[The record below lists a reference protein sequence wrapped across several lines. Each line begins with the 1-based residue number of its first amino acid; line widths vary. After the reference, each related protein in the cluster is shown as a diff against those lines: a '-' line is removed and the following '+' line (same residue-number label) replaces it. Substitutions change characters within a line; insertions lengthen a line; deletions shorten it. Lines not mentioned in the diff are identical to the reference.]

1 MAAVHAQDHLL
12 AHQRSNELIAQTHFG
27 DCECCISVEVE
38 VSQQRKTCE
47 ALEREVNEERRK
59 SNQLAVDLQHA
70 VTQNAHLTR
79 QLGELHGKLSLLDQV
94 LEECRQL
101 RDDFSSQRQILHSTI
116 AERDW
121 LRETVIKLNSDI
133 GLMQAAEEKRLELER
148 EHEQALQDLQ
158 ERQDEIRR
166 LQQEQE
172 VAKKQHRESVSRL
185 EHKVQDLEKKW
196 LEQCQNF
203 GRLSQ
208 ELSALRLE
216 TSTQL
221 QTLAASPGTARSRAG
236 HNSGQSLGSAA
247 VIKGTEEEKEDWKR
261 IAEEA
266 LVARATA
273 ELSASAP
280 RGETLVRAKSH
291 DAADVSIGSE
301 RSSQR
306 SGGQNGQAESVSD
319 PEDFLDE
326 LSDKIDQ
333 ALLSRLHH
341 ASMSSGPI
349 SKLAVFIARY
359 NYDPSQDSPNDN
371 YASELPLTAGDYI
384 YVYGDPDE
392 DGFYEGELMDG
403 RRGLVPC
410 NFIER
415 IAEENLPDFIHNNGS
430 QCDDTDSSS
439 SHKMALKAA
448 ALVAKPNPVMSVT
461 VATEAETAKAASTR
475 KDHVAGESDLS
486 DLEFNSEDVELRRS
500 NVNHFS
506 GDLAFVRAQSDHPSD
521 LEDIPEV
528 DEDDDN
534 HAQKPARGNEES
546 SLASLS
552 DFGSEASFSVPC
564 PRKLSLDRQ
573 LKHSVIMS
581 WVAPDT
587 IAPPDVL
594 EFRVYV
600 DGQYRTAT
608 KQGAKTRALVEN
620 VEPSTTHRISV
631 RTVTARGMS
640 EDAACMLVIGRDASV
655 APTNLKASNVGPSSA
670 NISWLPGNS
679 NLPHVISVNGEEVR
693 TVKPS
698 IYKHTLS
705 GLQPLSVYR
714 VNVRAK
720 SRKQSAMDGSS
731 PASKNSVEIEFK
743 TLPGGLPDAPLDVQ
757 VRQGSNSSMLTIEWL
772 PVTITTSGLSN
783 GAVVMGYAAYANNSK
798 VAETTSPTAD
808 RVSVSKSRLR
818 MVSASELV
826 VRTLSPNGCS
836 SDSLPIKVPAE
847 LLEERRKDKTSGKV
861 PDGSKAKSGMYS
873 NAEDDE
879 SSTSSL
885 SHSQGVGGGLGS
897 GGPGAAAA
905 GSQSEEDS
913 LTKFNKKVAAVPRK
927 DASPRED
934 GGQPKSIVKTE
945 KPLMVRESE
954 YLSDSDRSELSDIQE
969 EVEEELSEFGNAS
982 LPGLSDASEGAKPSR
997 GFKSR
1002 GADDEKKKVLET
1014 LQINTKPALEF
1025 DTDPEVESLNKPDK
1039 VVPIP
1044 IIRSQRDYE
1053 RETEQSPHNPV
1064 LEPVPWKPAK
1074 SVPQIEITKD
1084 AHHEQYAAARKSPS
1098 FSPERIADQSHTS
1111 SASSAHNSLPKAQ
1124 ARADPKGQSRTQGQR
1139 SSSQWSASPT
1149 ASSNASNYGKDY
1161 DAKSNNDR
1169 HHTVDGRPP
1178 SEAGR
1183 HRRSEGSS
1191 HSDIQQRSRHSDNL
1205 RTPESS
1211 LSQQKS
1217 SRGSRSEETF
1227 GEEDD
1232 EAFSGSE
1239 AEELYDDGT
1248 IRFFIAM
1255 FDYNPAIMS
1264 PNVDGA
1270 EEELQF
1276 KEGDVIKIIGDRDAD
1291 GFFVGELNG
1300 RRGYVPYNMV
1310 EEIESPEQ
1318 TPAVSPAK
1326 RASGLGDTHSQDR
1339 QRFSESL
1346 NTTGSSQVNF
1356 YDSPVSPLVIP
1367 KESLPH
1373 RMRALFDYNPQ
1384 ELSPNPDLDVELSFN
1399 QGDILIVYGEMD
1411 EDGFFVGELKG
1422 QRGLVPSNFL
1432 EEISEVESSTT
1443 SRSYSPSMTRNRE
1456 NKHNN
1461 QATKDKYALPAQQE
1475 NGEAQYHGSEVMPVI
1490 SDSAEQNSL
1499 TSTPEHTK
1507 KKKGLLSKGKALF
1520 KKLGSSDNKQ
1530 KHK

>member
-1 MAAVHAQDHLL
+1 
-12 AHQRSNELIAQTHFG
+12 
-27 DCECCISVEVE
+27 
-38 VSQQRKTCE
+38 
-47 ALEREVNEERRK
+47 
-59 SNQLAVDLQHA
+59 
-70 VTQNAHLTR
+70 
-79 QLGELHGKLSLLDQV
+79 
-94 LEECRQL
+94 
-101 RDDFSSQRQILHSTI
+101 
-116 AERDW
+116 
-121 LRETVIKLNSDI
+121 
-133 GLMQAAEEKRLELER
+133 MQAAEEKRLELER

-247 VIKGTEEEKEDWKR
+247 IIKGTEEEKEDWKR

-475 KDHVAGESDLS
+475 KDHAAGESDLS

-506 GDLAFVRAQSDHPSD
+506 GDLAFMRAQSDHPSD

-534 HAQKPARGNEES
+534 HPQKPARGNEES

-698 IYKHTLS
+698 IYKHMLS
-705 GLQPLSVYR
+705 
-714 VNVRAK
+714 
-720 SRKQSAMDGSS
+720 
-731 PASKNSVEIEFK
+731 
-743 TLPGGLPDAPLDVQ
+743 
-757 VRQGSNSSMLTIEWL
+757 
-772 PVTITTSGLSN
+772 
-783 GAVVMGYAAYANNSK
+783 
-798 VAETTSPTAD
+798 AD

-818 MVSASELV
+818 MVSATELV

-836 SDSLPIKVPAE
+836 SDSLPVKVPVE

-861 PDGSKAKSGMYS
+861 PDGSKQDDFSSQAKSGMYS

-885 SHSQGVGGGLGS
+885 SHSQGVGGGLGT
-897 GGPGAAAA
+897 GGPGAAA
-905 GSQSEEDS
+905 GSQSDEDS

-1456 NKHNN
+1456 NKHNQ